1 MILKSCGTSMNAV
14 HERHQIAF
22 TLRCKR
28 NQKKRFFKKS
38 VTSSL
43 KRVINEIVLT
53 F

>member
-14 HERHQIAF
+14 HESHQIAF

-28 NQKKRFFKKS
+28 NKKKIFQKVSNFKP
-38 VTSSL
+38 

>member
-14 HERHQIAF
+14 HESHQIAF

-28 NQKKRFFKKS
+28 NKKKGFKKS
-38 VTSSL
+38 VISSL